1 MNAEQ
6 IREAVEQVYP
16 ARGSMIET
24 SFSHVIREAALAHAA
39 NLERWEMTAP
49 CNRCSGP
56 HQFDTSI
63 PSPLWNRV
71 IRDTGLPDC
80 LCTTCIV
87 WAFVKEGVGFEAELY
102 GLEVDRPDGIVPVIR
117 VEVDGRPIEDSYG
130 DLEHRLRVAE
140 GSK

>member
-6 IREAVEQVYP
+6 IREAIAVYRESLQTIPLDDVEKV
-16 ARGSMIET
+16 
-24 SFSHVIREAALAHAA
+24 VLEAAEAHAA